1 MLSPQ
6 IPVAT
11 LSEASA
17 STEPNLSFVTPGDL
31 DRAWDLGLFYLK
43 TPDDL
48 KLESAR
54 EFGRGLIATDSPC
67 RQVPQCG

>member
-43 TPDDL
+43 NP
-48 KLESAR
+48 
-54 EFGRGLIATDSPC
+54 
-67 RQVPQCG
+67 